1 MFLFD
6 DENKKNKNKCF
17 TLLTKIEK
25 CQVMLT

>member
-6 DENKKNKNKCF
+6 DENQKKKTMF

-25 CQVMLT
+25 CRVMLT